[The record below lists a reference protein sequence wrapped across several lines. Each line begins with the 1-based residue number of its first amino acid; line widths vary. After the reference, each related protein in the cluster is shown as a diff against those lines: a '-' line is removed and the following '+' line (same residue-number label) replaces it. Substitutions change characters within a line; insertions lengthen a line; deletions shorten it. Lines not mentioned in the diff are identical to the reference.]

1 MQIKAFGTKDPA
13 GLALAGDWL
22 FSSPF
27 TAAGSFETQTDTAL
41 AAMKTAASDSGF
53 EPSGYVKCDVLLKDL
68 ANRET
73 VIAAYRRVIGE
84 ELPAFRFIEE
94 KHLPNDALIAL
105 ELVAVR
111 GESAKNIRRCRFEGE
126 ELPCVVRAGD
136 YAFTALMLPTVHG
149 SLVEEA
155 ASAIARLKEAVALV
169 GGSEENF
176 VKNFVHLL
184 DCGNFNAFNEVYAET
199 FMHVAQPPARSL
211 HGVSKL
217 EDDAV
222 AAVEGIAYFGDR
234 KETVKLG
241 EESEA
246 LPFCKAMRAGQ
257 LLFVSGQVGVMSP
270 GGGYNLLLKAQIPCM
285 LEILDAIAAAGGI
298 LPKDY
303 VKVTTFAR
311 KLKSDEAYTKAFAA
325 RYPDTPTALSF
336 YEVTGLAHPAIQIES
351 DIVGYYS

>member
-13 GLALAGDWL
+13 GLAFAGDWL

-27 TAAGSFETQTDTAL
+27 TAAGSFETQTDRAL
-41 AAMKTAASDSGF
+41 AAMKMAASDSGF

-68 ANRET
+68 SKKKA
-73 VIAAYRRVIGE
+73 VIDAYRREIGE

-94 KHLPNDALIAL
+94 KRLPNDALIAL
-105 ELVAVR
+105 ELVAVK
-111 GESAKNIRRCRFEGE
+111 GESAKDIRRCRFEGE

-136 YAFTALMLPTVHG
+136 YAFTSLVLPAVHG
-149 SLVEEA
+149 ALAEEA
-155 ASAIARLKEAVALV
+155 ASAIVRLKEAVALV

-176 VKNFVHLL
+176 VKNFIHLL
-184 DCGNFNAFNEVYAET
+184 DCGNFGAFNEVYAQT
-199 FMHVAQPPARSL
+199 FMKVAQPPTRSL

-217 EDDAV
+217 EGDFTL
-222 AAVEGIAYFGDR
+222 AVEGIAYFGDN

-241 EESEA
+241 EESGN

-257 LLFVSGQVGVMSP
+257 FLFISGQVGVMAP

-285 LEILDAIAAAGGI
+285 LGILDAIAAAGGI

-303 VKVTTFAR
+303 VKVTTFSR
-311 KLKSDEAYTKAFAA
+311 KLKSESAYTKVFAA

-336 YEVTGLAHPAIQIES
+336 YEVTGLAHPAIHIES